1 MKSVIYTRVSKD
13 EQSTKRQINDL
24 SSAPGF
30 EVVKVFS
37 ENISGFTKSVDE
49 REQLQAMLNYVDQYS
64 IQCILISEIS
74 RLGRNT
80 HETLTLI
87 KDLEKKGIKLY
98 IHNLSMT
105 LGSDNEKDR
114 IVNTLIVTVLSDL
127 ARLESENL
135 SYRIKSGIRA
145 RKANGLHTG
154 RKVDSAESTEK
165 FLNKHKKAIKL
176 IRDGRSYSEI
186 QAITGTAPATISKIK
201 KTMEQLNPAEA

>member
-49 REQLQAMLNYVDQYS
+49 REQLQAMLRYVEQNN

-80 HETLTLI
+80 YETLNLI
-87 KDLEKKGIKLY
+87 SDLEQKGICLY
-98 IHNLSMT
+98 IQNLGIT
-105 LGSDNEKDR
+105 LSADNDKDR
-114 IVNTLIVTVLSDL
+114 IFNKLIITILSDI
-127 ARLESENL
+127 ARMESEQL
-135 SYRIKSGIRA
+135 SYRIKSGIRT

-154 RKVDSAESTEK
+154 RKIDSAESTEK
-165 FLNKHKKAIKL
+165 FLSKHKKAIKL
-176 IRDGRSYSEI
+176 LKEGRSYNEI

-201 KTMEQLNPAEA
+201 KAMEQLNPAEA